1 VAISVNLD
9 ELEPGSTLAEPVMNS
24 FGQTLI
30 ASGAELT
37 PKHISILKTWNI
49 QSVKI
54 KTDSNEII
62 GKYSDEQLLFAFEKL
77 MQHVKWQPRNRNE
90 EDLLKLG
97 TLFFVEK
104 KQ

>member
-1 VAISVNLD
+1 M
-9 ELEPGSTLAEPVMNS
+9 ELEPGSILAEPVLNS

-30 ASGAELT
+30 GAGIELNQ
-37 PKHISILKTWNI
+37 KHINILKTWNI
-49 QSVKI
+49 HVVKI
-54 KTDSNEII
+54 KIDSNEEIE
-62 GKYSDEQLLFAFEKL
+62 KYSDLQLKLALEKL

-104 KQ
+104 TH